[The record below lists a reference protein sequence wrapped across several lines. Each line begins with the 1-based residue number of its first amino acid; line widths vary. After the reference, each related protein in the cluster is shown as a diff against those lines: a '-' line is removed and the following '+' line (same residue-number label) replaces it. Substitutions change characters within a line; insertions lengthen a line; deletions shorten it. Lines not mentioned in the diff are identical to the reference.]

1 MPRFAF
7 GPFVF
12 DSESR
17 ALLRDGE
24 SLAIPA
30 RTLDT
35 LAALVQNRGRLL
47 DKDELLSLIWPGT
60 VVDEANLSQGIFT
73 LRKVLG
79 DSRKDQRYIATIAGR
94 GYQFVAPVTELAT
107 EMPVRTGAGLNLP
120 PQAEPGSLIKRRRIN
135 RWHYVIG
142 AVIAL
147 LLAAGGSFW
156 LVVNRHAKTPS
167 ELVERRLTFNSSASE
182 VVSAVISPDGKY
194 LAYSDAAGIHVRLLS
209 TGEER
214 LIPASAVAPA
224 DAISWVD
231 FWFPNG
237 TELLGHSREA
247 GGRGGVWAISI
258 LGQAARELR
267 ADSIGWSVSPDGTR
281 IAFSP
286 TVADTHLP
294 EIWVMDDHGEHAQK
308 ILGLAASEFL
318 WSVRWS
324 PSGQRLA
331 YISMSMQSS
340 GDSLETCDLK
350 GTNRTVVLKA
360 PGLARWARSLWWLPD
375 DRIIYSQAETAD
387 VEANLWQIRMNTA
400 AGTPVGKPKRITH
413 WAGVDVKSL
422 SASADGTKV
431 VVRKES
437 YPSQVYI
444 GAVVEGTKR
453 LRPPERF
460 TNDEAADWATAWTRD
475 SKAVLFTSNRG
486 GKWGIFKQGIAQ
498 DTAQPLIEGR
508 ENANL
513 ARVSPDGS
521 SVLYSEAFS
530 VEGGQSRGDRLMRLP
545 LNGGPPALVYEDT
558 KAELQD
564 YPCARAPARL
574 CVVIEKDHDGKRV
587 TVSALDPVH
596 GKGRL
601 LRTIWKK
608 FNEGFNWAL
617 SPDGSVLA
625 LAKADEPEIHI
636 RLLSLTGGVDQE
648 IAVKG
653 WPSIGSMEWSP
664 DGKGLYCGSLT
675 SKSGTLL
682 YVDLKGFAQ
691 VVSRSSEVGG
701 GAFIAAVP
709 SPDGRYLALTG
720 AIRYSN
726 AWLIEGF

>member
-1 MPRFAF
+1 MPRFSF
-7 GPFVF
+7 GPFLLDV
-12 DSESR
+12 ESR
-17 ALLRDGE
+17 ALLRDGQP
-24 SLAIPA
+24 LAIAA

-35 LAALVQNRGRLL
+35 LAVLVQNRGRLL

-60 VVDEANLSQGIFT
+60 VVDEANLSQSVFT

-79 DSRKDQRYIATIAGR
+79 DSRKDQHYIATIAGR

-107 EMPVRTGAGLNLP
+107 ETPTQIDTGLNVPL
-120 PQAEPGSLIKRRRIN
+120 QADPVSPIKRSRIRR
-135 RWHYVIG
+135 WQYVAG
-142 AVIAL
+142 AVIAF
-147 LLAAGGSFW
+147 LLAAGGIFRF
-156 LVVNRHAKTPS
+156 VANRHAHAPS
-167 ELVERRLTFNSSASE
+167 ELVERRLTYNSSASD
-182 VVSAVISPDGKY
+182 VDSAVISPDGKY
-194 LAYSDAAGIHVRLLS
+194 LAYSDTAGIHVRLLS

-214 LIPASAVAPA
+214 LIPASAVAPPGA
-224 DAISWVD
+224 FSWVD
-231 FWFPNG
+231 SWFPNG

-267 ADSIGWSVSPDGTR
+267 ADSIGWSVSPDGSH

-286 TVADTHLP
+286 TVADRHLP
-294 EIWVMDDHGEHAQK
+294 EIWVMDEHGEHAHK
-308 ILGLAASEFL
+308 VLGLSSSEFL

-331 YISMSMQSS
+331 YISMSTQGP

-350 GTNRTVVLKA
+350 GANRTVVLKA
-360 PGLARWARSLWWLPD
+360 PGKVQWARSLWWLPD
-375 DRIIYSQAETAD
+375 DRIIYSQAEAAD
-387 VEANLWQIRMNTA
+387 VEANLWQIRMNTP
-400 AGTPVGKPKRITH
+400 AGTPAGKPKRITH

-422 SASADGTKV
+422 SASADGTKL

-444 GAVVEGTKR
+444 GAVAEGTKR
-453 LRPPERF
+453 LRPPERL

-486 GKWGIFKQGIAQ
+486 GKWGIFKQEIAQ
-498 DTAQPLIEGR
+498 DTAQPLIGGR

-513 ARVSPDGS
+513 ARLSPDGAW
-521 SVLYSEAFS
+521 VLYSEAS
-530 VEGGQSRGDRLMRLP
+530 LVPGGRSRGYRLMRLP
-545 LNGGPPALVYEDT
+545 VNGGPPRVVYETTEANLD
-558 KAELQD
+558 D
-564 YPCARAPARL
+564 YACAQAPASL
-574 CVVIEKDHDGKRV
+574 CVAIEEDHDSKRL

-601 LRTIWKK
+601 LKTISKK
-608 FNEGFNWAL
+608 FGEGFACAL
-617 SPDGSVLA
+617 SPDGSTLA
-625 LAKADEPEIHI
+625 MAKGDEPKIDI
-636 RLLSLTGGVDQE
+636 RLVSLTGGADQE

-653 WPSIGSMEWSP
+653 WPNIGSMEWSS

-675 SKSGTLL
+675 SKSATLL
-682 YVDLKGFAQ
+682 YVDLKGSAQ

-709 SPDGRYLALTG
+709 SPDGRYLAMTG
-720 AIRYSN
+720 SLLYSN
-726 AWLIEGF
+726 AWLLEGF